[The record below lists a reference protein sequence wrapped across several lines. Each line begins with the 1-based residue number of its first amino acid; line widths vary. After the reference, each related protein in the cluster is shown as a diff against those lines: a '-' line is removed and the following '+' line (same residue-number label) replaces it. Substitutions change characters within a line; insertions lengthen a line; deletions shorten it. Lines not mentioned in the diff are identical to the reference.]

1 MINSFFKNFPKMY
14 TMMQGILSNSK
25 PIAIKQLS
33 PKSEQGTHEFIND
46 IGMISGLQHP
56 NLVKLYGCC
65 VEGKQ

>member
-1 MINSFFKNFPKMY
+1 MY

-46 IGMISGLQHP
+46 IGISVVLRENNSHAAALFG
-56 NLVKLYGCC
+56 
-65 VEGKQ
+65 